1 MKHTTPA
8 IAVCLLCGLT
18 GISACASDDTNRSE
32 SAAASNWQPEASQ
45 KVSDVWIDARLET
58 AYLFNSHL
66 NNFNIQT
73 DVDHGAVLLTG
84 TVHSDIDKD
93 LAGEIARSLNGVRSV
108 DNQLVIRQSA
118 ASAPRNAED
127 VDFSQKVDDAT
138 TTANVKTRLIA
149 NQHLSGLDID
159 VDTKD
164 SVVTLTGDVGSDQE
178 RQLAGLIAKN
188 TPEVRDVKN
197 QLQIAD
203 ASD

>member
-1 MKHTTPA
+1 MKSKTSA
-8 IAVCLLCGLT
+8 IALCLLCSLT
-18 GISACASDDTNRSE
+18 GISACASENTNRSE
-32 SAAASNWQPEASQ
+32 SAASDWQPGASQ

-84 TVHSDIDKD
+84 TVQSDIDKD

-108 DNQLVIRQSA
+108 DNQLVIKQSA

-164 SVVTLTGDVGSDQE
+164 SVVTLTGDVSSDQA

-188 TPEVRDVKN
+188 TPEVRDVRN